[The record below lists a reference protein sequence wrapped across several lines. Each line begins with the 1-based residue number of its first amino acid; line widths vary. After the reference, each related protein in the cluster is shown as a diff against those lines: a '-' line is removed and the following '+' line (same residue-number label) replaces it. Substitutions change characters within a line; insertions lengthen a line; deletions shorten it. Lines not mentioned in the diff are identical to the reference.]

1 MKKTD
6 TDSNEKLRQIIVWI
20 AELDDKQLTTVKVMA
35 EIEIEKRT
43 HSSIG

>member
-35 EIEIEKRT
+35 EIEQGKRLVRD
-43 HSSIG
+43 